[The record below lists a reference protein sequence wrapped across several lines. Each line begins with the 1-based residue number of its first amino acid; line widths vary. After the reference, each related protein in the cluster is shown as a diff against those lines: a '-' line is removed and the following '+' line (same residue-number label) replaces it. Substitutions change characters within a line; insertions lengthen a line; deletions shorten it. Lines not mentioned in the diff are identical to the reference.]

1 MTINQFSYILKM
13 FQLLCVKIAYN
24 ISCIRQKEPRHENRD
39 SSTNIDPNWSWYPF
53 LKKVGVTLQ

>member
-13 FQLLCVKIAYN
+13 FQLLCVEIAYN

-53 LKKVGVTLQ
+53 